1 MQEPCPVQRQIK
13 GLPLKST
20 DNYKTEFQL
29 RAGSGRV
36 VMSFDQEERA
46 REESV
51 KRGLTCFRVTIIVE
65 QL

>member
-1 MQEPCPVQRQIK
+1 MQEQCPVQRQIK
-13 GLPLKST
+13 GLPLNPT

-46 REESV
+46 REESAI
-51 KRGLTCFRVTIIVE
+51 RGLTCFRVTTITEKI
-65 QL
+65 